1 LNLIVGNTVPP
12 CFARWKSLGK
22 IKGTEVAMNL
32 ALKEF
37 LSFLEKEDD
46 ADYGDFKR
54 EVDLHLRRLIEEMRP
69 LTTEQALQFRR
80 MREQLL
86 WSNKFDIE
94 EMRTTL
100 REDVKHLEDFI
111 PPEL

>member
-1 LNLIVGNTVPP
+1 
-12 CFARWKSLGK
+12 
-22 IKGTEVAMNL
+22 MNL

-46 ADYGDFKR
+46 TEYGDFKR
-54 EVDLHLRRLIEEMRP
+54 AVDLHLRRLIEDMRP
-69 LTTEQALQFRR
+69 LTSEQALQFRR

-86 WSNKFDIE
+86 WSYRSDIE

-100 REDVKHLEDFI
+100 REDVKHLEDFN
-111 PPEL
+111 PPEP

>member
-1 LNLIVGNTVPP
+1 MN
-12 CFARWKSLGK
+12 FA
-22 IKGTEVAMNL
+22 VN
-32 ALKEF
+32 EF
-37 LSFLEKEDD
+37 LEFLNKEDD

-54 EVDLHLRRLIEEMRP
+54 EVDLHLRRLIEAMHP
-69 LTTEQALQFRR
+69 LTSEQALQFRR

-86 WSNKFDIE
+86 WSNKSDIE

-100 REDVKHLEDFI
+100 REDLKHLEDFA